1 MSAKCDQQSMILTYQ
16 IFCVLNPWSLQGL
29 HDSSTFLYQQTFRK
43 IHYTNWSNYPH
54 LKKWVYASVC
64 NNTVVLWPLFIEL
77 IVSFYVKITRGKF
90 L

>member
-43 IHYTNWSNYPH
+43 IH
-54 LKKWVYASVC
+54 
-64 NNTVVLWPLFIEL
+64 
-77 IVSFYVKITRGKF
+77 
-90 L
+90 